1 MFIST
6 RLYTTLIL
14 AMTSVVGFAQP
25 CSGGLAGGYPCDG
38 YDLLSHIPLTT
49 FNAGRAND
57 SWGWTD
63 PQGGAEYVLVGLDN
77 GTAFV
82 DVSDPVNPVY
92 LGKLPTHTQS
102 STWRDIKVYNNHA
115 FVVSEASGHGMQV
128 FDLTRLRN
136 VSNPPVT
143 FTEDAHFAGFGSA
156 HNIVINEATGYAYAV
171 GANTYSGGP
180 HFINIQDPLNPVDE
194 GGYSGSGYTHDA
206 QVVIYNGPDANYQG
220 QEIYFGN
227 NEDRAVI
234 VDVTD
239 KSNPT
244 LIGEFTYGNVSYT
257 HQGWLTQDQT
267 YFIIGDEI
275 DELDFGFDTR
285 SIVADYSDLENP
297 SFHDEYFGTTAA
309 IDHNG
314 YVLGDKYYLSGY
326 TSGLRVIDVANIATP
341 GSMTEIGY
349 FDSYPSDNNTNFNG
363 AWNVYPY
370 LGSGNININDINNGF
385 FMVRASVSGTDT
397 TPPVAVCAPY
407 TAILDTAGNVT
418 ITGSNVDG
426 GSSDNSGFYSTSVSP
441 NVFSCSDVGAPI
453 TVTLTVSD
461 VAGNTNTCT
470 AEVTVIDSTLPTI
483 SCPGDMTDSPEAGSA
498 FFTIPNFISAGGVV
512 AADNCE
518 VVSLTQSPSAG
529 TQVSLGT
536 YTMIFEATDP
546 SGNTNSCSFVLTVE
560 ELGINDYFAQGLS
573 LSPNPAS
580 NLVRLSS
587 TRGSIEN
594 IQLFSITGKAID
606 LMANIDQDG
615 ATFNVA
621 GLPAG
626 VYFVRLNNSVTKK
639 LIVR

>member
-1 MFIST
+1 M
-6 RLYTTLIL
+6 RLYTTLTL
-14 AMTSVVGFAQP
+14 LLMSLVSMAQP
-25 CSGGLAGGYPCDG
+25 CSNGLAGGYPCDG
-38 YDLLSHIPLTT
+38 YDLLSHIPLST
-49 FNAGRAND
+49 FSAGRAND

-63 PQGGAEYVLVGLDN
+63 PQGGAEYILMGLDN
-77 GTAFV
+77 GTAFI

-102 STWRDIKVYNNHA
+102 STWRDIKVYNNYA

-136 VSNPPVT
+136 VSNPPAT
-143 FTEDAHFAGFGSA
+143 FTEDAHFANFGSA

-171 GANTYSGGP
+171 GANTYSGGA
-180 HFINIQDPLNPVDE
+180 HFVNIQDPLNPVDE
-194 GGYSGSGYTHDA
+194 GGYGGSGYTHDA
-206 QVVIYNGPDANYQG
+206 QVVIYNGPDTNYQG
-220 QEIYFGN
+220 QELYFGN
-227 NEDRAVI
+227 NEDKAVI

-239 KSNPT
+239 KNNPQ

-257 HQGWLTQDQT
+257 HQGWLTEDQR

-285 SIVADYSDLENP
+285 SIVADFSDLENP
-297 SFHDEYFGTTAA
+297 TFHDEYFGTTAA

-314 YVLGDKYYLSGY
+314 YVLGNKYYLSGY
-326 TSGLRVIDVANIATP
+326 TSGLRVIDITNIATP
-341 GSMTEIGY
+341 GSMVESGY
-349 FDSYPSDNNTNFNG
+349 FDSYPSDNNTSFFG

-397 TPPVAVCAPY
+397 TPPVAVCAPF
-407 TAILDTAGNVT
+407 TAALDTAGNIT

-441 NVFSCSDVGAPI
+441 NTFSCADVGAPI

-461 VAGNTNTCT
+461 VAGNSSTCT
-470 AEVTVIDSTLPTI
+470 TEVTVVDNSLPTI
-483 SCPGDMTDSPEAGSA
+483 SCPSDMTDNPEAGA
-498 FFTIPNFISAGGVV
+498 TFYTIPNFISAGGVV

-518 VVSLTQSPSAG
+518 VVSLTQSPPAG
-529 TQVSLGT
+529 AQVSLGT
-536 YTMIFEATDP
+536 YSVEFVATDP
-546 SGNTNSCSFVLTVE
+546 SGNTSSCSFTLTVE
-560 ELGINDYFAQGLS
+560 ELGVDDYFLKGLS
-573 LSPNPAS
+573 ISPNPATDF
-580 NLVRLSS
+580 VRLNSAH
-587 TRGSIEN
+587 GAIEQ
-594 IQLFSITGKAID
+594 IQLYSITGKIID
-606 LMANIDQDG
+606 LRFTVTEEGAN
-615 ATFNVA
+615 FNVT

-626 VYFVRLNNSVTKK
+626 IYFLSINNSVSKK